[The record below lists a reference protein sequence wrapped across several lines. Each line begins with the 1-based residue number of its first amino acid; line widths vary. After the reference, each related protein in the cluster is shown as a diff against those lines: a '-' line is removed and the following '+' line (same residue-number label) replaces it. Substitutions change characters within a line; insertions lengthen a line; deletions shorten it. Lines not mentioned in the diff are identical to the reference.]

1 MKQLTFKDVC
11 SKLQKDKNFNEI
23 CDDLSA
29 LSGATILLLGA
40 KGASGDISAF
50 LNALTIKDQLI
61 DIGKNVLD
69 KIINKKTNEC
79 DKRIN
84 QMQWAYSVIYYT
96 AFFDVL
102 DEQMPKE
109 MRKAIDLSLKE
120 KKAIFESIDC
130 EKSGRDH
137 SLSDTEIFFPNIV
150 YGYIDIEKH
159 LGTMYRSMRDGLI
172 NFVHML
178 SFEETSSE
186 KTISHFLDIVTKMPK
201 LAIERFRG
209 QYLYLAS
216 HYNEFY
222 VYMQMEND
230 KREMS
235 HIEEL
240 YKNIICMGCN
250 TDKKIDVGLK
260 HLEKILRNLPEK
272 IKEDKVN
279 DIINNLMEKYQGDV
293 EKPIIDSN
301 NSDEKLNYPSI
312 GSAFIPQSYK
322 ILEYSGREK
331 LEKKDTWKDLDEC
344 SDMDSFWAKF
354 YVSHY
359 SLDNLLLILGEPG
372 GGKSLLTKI
381 VCARMSD
388 RNNIFVRIPLRE
400 VSVEKEIED
409 IVCEQI
415 QRDGDAAEQLP
426 TYKWFAEN
434 FKYNPITLVFDG
446 YDEVLQATGGVY
458 RNFLKK
464 ILKFQEQCAERHRP
478 VRVVVTSRE
487 TLIDKADIPVGTI
500 ALKLLEFNEHQ
511 REEWIEIWNKN
522 NEDVY
527 REEQIAPFMLP
538 KDNSSIDELSRQPLL
553 LLMLA
558 IYDANLEEGT
568 NSLGQEE
575 NLNRTKL
582 YNELLRRFIRRE
594 LRKGPRGNEVSYEES
609 ERKDKERMVD
619 SEMEK
624 LGIAALG
631 MFIRGKLSLKVNEM
645 ERDLR
650 YMESQMPTY
659 DKVGKMLSD
668 AEEFFGSFFFIHD
681 SQSGNIETEDK
692 EVAFEF
698 LHKTFYEFLVADL
711 VLKYLIRAIDE
722 LDALK
727 TSKRC
732 DSYQKAID
740 NPNHFDKQYYTALM
754 SAYLCAE
761 PEIIEMIVEWKENVI
776 NECFQGE
783 RDDYDIIIE
792 ELFDRQIE
800 MLCKD
805 IFMPSIWSEQTYDS
819 VSKRSYM
826 QNCATYFMNLLILQ
840 ATTKRD
846 SERLIRSD
854 DWRYISQFWK
864 MNIQEDVLLKFTSLF
879 SIANQKGDVCIK
891 KKQVFDQVEQKDVLE
906 RQKDILNF
914 LQDDISYDIYC
925 LHDEEVPYGKKQ
937 KYRKSL
943 LERGVSIR
951 FEMLLGEINEFILTD
966 NNKFSLKKNI
976 GDVIQVLS
984 YTKADASDVLD
995 WLLCVNKCI
1004 EKMPNPF
1011 FGDKGEVDRL
1021 VEEVL
1026 FRYPENVQIISEVFK
1041 CCKTIGDV
1049 RALRN
1054 RIFLQKI
1061 RGIEHKN
1068 PSLLM
1073 EYLDFLGTFLLTKEG
1088 KKILHEVTEMLYRM
1102 HFPSWTLKSRVL
1114 KFYYKINAKKDAE
1127 YLLQDIMSNI
1137 NEIYDDSL
1145 EVVIDILQLCVM
1157 YGKVEEIDFIVMN
1170 GVNKLKKL
1178 FNKQPELA
1186 VDYLEIASMTRRTQ
1200 KYVCD
1205 IVYDIDNEYEGLIY
1219 RNPKIAVRIFRIIML
1234 YKDQYK
1240 NRRFI
1245 HRVYEHFDALLN
1257 VDPTEAIAFLKLL
1270 HKDHQEKYTSRAL
1283 DYSLQ
1288 RMDYLLDKSIN
1299 SAVDLLILCKEIECN
1314 RCYYIKICL
1323 DCILYNQSM
1332 VDTIKIYGLLDSL
1345 MDYEINEM
1353 ADFLKERYLYII
1365 INFPRW
1371 AEKIAKLYSNTRWK
1385 NEFIDILSYY
1395 EYNNIFDKEYLYNL
1409 KRMWS
1414 I

>member
-11 SKLQKDKNFNEI
+11 NKLKKDKSFNGI
-23 CDDLSA
+23 CDDLNA

-40 KGASGDISAF
+40 RGASGDISAF
-50 LNALTIKDQLI
+50 LDALTIKDQLI

-150 YGYIDIEKH
+150 YGYADIEKH
-159 LGTMYRSMRDGLI
+159 LGTMYGLMRDGLI
-172 NFVHML
+172 KFVHML

-186 KTISHFLDIVTKMPK
+186 KTISHFLDIVNKMPQ

-222 VYMQMEND
+222 VYMQMENN
-230 KREMS
+230 KREMG

-240 YKNIICMGCN
+240 YQNIICMGCN
-250 TDKKIDVGLK
+250 TDNKIDVGLK
-260 HLEKILRNLPEK
+260 HLEKILLDLPEK
-272 IKEDKVN
+272 MKEDKVN
-279 DIINNLMEKYQGDV
+279 DIINNLMEKYQGDI

-511 REEWIEIWNKN
+511 RKQWIEIWNEKN
-522 NEDVY
+522 KDVY
-527 REEQIAPFMLP
+527 REEQIASFMLP

-609 ERKDKERMVD
+609 EKKDKELMVD

-650 YMESQMPTY
+650 YMESRMPTY

-722 LDALK
+722 LDAMK
-727 TSKRC
+727 TSKRR

-740 NPNHFDKQYYTALM
+740 DPNHFDKQFYTALM

-783 RDDYDIIIE
+783 RDDYDIILE

-805 IFMPSIWSEQTYDS
+805 IFMPSIWNEQTYDS

-846 SERLIRSD
+846 SKRIIRSD

-879 SIANQKGDVCIK
+879 SVADEEERVCIK
-891 KKQVFDQVEQKDVLE
+891 KKQVFDQVEQKDMLE

-943 LERGVSIR
+943 LKRGVIIR

-995 WLLCVNKCI
+995 WLLCVNKCL

-1011 FGDKGEVDRL
+1011 LGDKGGVDQL

-1026 FRYPENVQIISEVFK
+1026 YRYPENIQIIAEVFK
-1041 CCKTIGDV
+1041 CWKTIGDV
-1049 RALRN
+1049 GALAN
-1054 RIFLQKI
+1054 RRLFMQIFKKAEHENPYLL
-1061 RGIEHKN
+1061 IEC
-1068 PSLLM
+1068 
-1073 EYLDFLGTFLLTKEG
+1073 LDFLDSFLLIKEG
-1088 KKILHEVTEMLYRM
+1088 IKLSHDLTVLLHKA
-1102 HFPSWTLKSRVL
+1102 HFSSWTLKSRVL

-1127 YLLQDIMSNI
+1127 YLLQDIVRNI
-1137 NEIYDDSL
+1137 NEIYEHSP

-1157 YGKVEEIDFIVMN
+1157 HDRMEEADRIVMN
-1170 GVNKLKKL
+1170 GVNRFKEL
-1178 FNKQPELA
+1178 FYKQPELV
-1186 VDYLEIASMTRRTQ
+1186 VDFLEVAIMSRQTQ
-1200 KYVCD
+1200 KYVREML
-1205 IVYDIDNEYEGLIY
+1205 YDIDYKYEMLIY
-1219 RNPKIAVRIFRIIML
+1219 RNPKNAVRMFKIILL
-1234 YKDQYK
+1234 YGDQYK
-1240 NRRFI
+1240 NQQTIRKFYRQ
-1245 HRVYEHFDALLN
+1245 FDLLLSA
-1257 VDPTEAIAFLKLL
+1257 DSKEAITFLKLTY
-1270 HKDHQEKYTSRAL
+1270 KYDQEKYVSKAL
-1283 DYSLQ
+1283 NYSLQ
-1288 RMDYLLDKSIN
+1288 RMNYLLDKSVD

-1323 DCILYNQSM
+1323 DYILYNQSM
-1332 VDTIKIYGLLDSL
+1332 VDTKKIYELLDSL
-1345 MDYEINEM
+1345 MDNEINEM

-1365 INFPRW
+1365 INFPGW
-1371 AEKIAKLYSNTRWK
+1371 AEKIAELYSDTIWK
-1385 NEFIDILSYY
+1385 TEFIDILSDYK
-1395 EYNNIFDKEYLYNL
+1395 YNYI
-1409 KRMWS
+1409 
-1414 I
+1414 